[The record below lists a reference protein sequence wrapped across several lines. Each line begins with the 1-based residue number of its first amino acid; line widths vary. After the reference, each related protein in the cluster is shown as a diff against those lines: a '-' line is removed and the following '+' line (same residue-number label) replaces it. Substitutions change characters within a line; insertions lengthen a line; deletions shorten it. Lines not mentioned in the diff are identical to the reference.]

1 MSARFAALEARVN
14 SAVFSHLANAAPT
27 LAGVPIVRAIFD
39 AAYQLAELSESGMAT
54 TAPVLTLPTAS
65 VPANVVG
72 LAVVVNGKSFTV
84 VAHEPDGTGISL
96 LMLQVNR
103 GGTD

>member
-1 MSARFAALEARVN
+1 MAMVEDFTAFFQTSEFAVN
-14 SAVFSHLANAAPT
+14 AT
-27 LAGVPIVRAIFD
+27 LAGLPVRAIFD
-39 AAYQLAELSESGMAT
+39 AAYQLAEVSEIGMAT